1 MSRLKATLVVS
12 TCLFTG
18 LVLVLLFHHRA
29 RLHLPIKGTT
39 DSRVGQQLSLNYQMS
54 TLQLTSTPSDINTTT
69 IYHPSITTAD
79 ASTTGPSIT
88 TTNAS
93 TPYTATTLLTPK
105 TADVAIHS
113 VADLYERLICV
124 TAFSDNHFNE
134 AKDMIADLQTCLPD
148 KKIIVYDLGL
158 NSGHRKEVSSY
169 CNVELRSFPFKD
181 YQQSH
186 VKNLYTFAWKPII
199 AKLMSVEHDV
209 IMYGDSSLRMISCN
223 ISSAL
228 AYLFEFPFLD
238 LNPTSHPAIE
248 FTHDGMIKYLHYPKS
263 RKDMAHI
270 ETLQGG
276 CWLMWANTVMKEKLI
291 EPWLDCALHKECI
304 APKGA
309 NRSPCHTTQNHDG
322 HYIDCHRFDQSA
334 LNLIL
339 AREFGLDGVLKG
351 SNRKITHPVW
361 DIARKPIHTNNIS
374 LCT

>member
-1 MSRLKATLVVS
+1 MVSTLKATLVVS

-18 LVLVLLFHHRA
+18 LVLVLLSHHRE
-29 RLHLPIKGTT
+29 RLHLLIKGKT
-39 DSRVGQQLSLNYQMS
+39 DSRVGQQLSLMS
-54 TLQLTSTPSDINTTT
+54 TLQLTSTPGNDTNPTT
-69 IYHPSITTAD
+69 IYRPSITTA
-79 ASTTGPSIT
+79 
-88 TTNAS
+88 NAS
-93 TPYTATTLLTPK
+93 ALYTTTTLLT
-105 TADVAIHS
+105 AGAAIHS

-199 AKLMSVEHDV
+199 VKLISVEYDV
-209 IMYGDSSLRMISCN
+209 IMYGDSSLRMKSCN

-238 LNPTSHPAIE
+238 LNPVYARVIE

-309 NRSPCHTTQNHDG
+309 TLFTCHMTQNHDG
-322 HYIDCHRFDQSA
+322 HYIGCHRFDQSA
-334 LNLIL
+334 LNVIL

-351 SNRKITHPVW
+351 SNRNITLPVW
-361 DIARKPIHTNNIS
+361 EIARKRIHRNNLS